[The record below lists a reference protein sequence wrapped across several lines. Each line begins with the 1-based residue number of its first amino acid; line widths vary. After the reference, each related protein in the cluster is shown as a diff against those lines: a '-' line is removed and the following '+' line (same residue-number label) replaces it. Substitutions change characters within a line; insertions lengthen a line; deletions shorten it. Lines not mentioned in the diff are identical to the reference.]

1 MEDAGL
7 RMEDVIGDN
16 MRVMCIDPPPVKKND
31 DNGKKMMR
39 EMKMTTADIECVEPR
54 CRARSVRSPPASYP

>member
-1 MEDAGL
+1 MEAAGL

-31 DNGKKMMR
+31 DNGKKDDEGNEDDNGR
-39 EMKMTTADIECVEPR
+39 
-54 CRARSVRSPPASYP
+54 Y

>member
-1 MEDAGL
+1 MGKMEAAGL

-31 DNGKKMMR
+31 DNGKKM
-39 EMKMTTADIECVEPR
+39 TTADIECVEPR
-54 CRARSVRSPPASYP
+54 CRATR